1 MSTIDRKKEF
11 NGKLSALNALS
22 NIPKGNINNSFSSVN
37 NQINS
42 TDFLVDL
49 ATSLAG
55 AKALKDYVIDT
66 LVYRLPQIEETIKD
80 GLKLELKELCSC
92 NLNPSIPTWFQNGGT
107 GVQLRVTDIDFF
119 DIMKTNP
126 ENLEGGLIY
135 TDVPSKTNSSDFN
148 TYLYYTI
155 QNPSTP
161 TNWGLSVL
169 NTNILETKFEEFG
182 TTKNNVVTYTTSS
195 EYSNKKLT
203 DFNNHFI
210 DSLSLFGNPNSLSS
224 SKVVALIIEE
234 LFGSISSSVGKS
246 KKQIRLEAE
255 MKETLDC
262 ILNSEDDNIPDSFFI
277 FDNPTL
283 AKIDKET
290 NNKRNGIREIKTSE
304 VLNVRID
311 NTVLGSSLVEI
322 NNSTNKLEEVNAV
335 TNSLN
340 RLADTQA
347 NFSQNETDKETIK
360 TNFFV
365 EIVKKLQR
373 VVMSAVMT
381 PEFITLFAINHQII
395 YGQGTNY
402 DGPIDFIKKNR
413 KLVKKIGNIILNT
426 LLNLLLSLVLLYITI
441 KLKQKFIDDQ
451 AEKTK
456 NYISIL
462 LSLVGV
468 PSSVIAQ
475 IRKINTLP
483 IPNFNK

>member
-1 MSTIDRKKEF
+1 MSTIDLKKEF
-11 NGKLSALNALS
+11 NGKLSALNALG

-456 NYISIL
+456 NYVSIL

-468 PSSVIAQ
+468 PSSVITQ

>member
-1 MSTIDRKKEF
+1 MSIIGTKRKVY
-11 NGKLSALNALS
+11 GKLAALNALG
-22 NIPKGNINNSFSSVN
+22 NLPKGKINSSISSINNET
-37 NQINS
+37 NS

-49 ATSLAG
+49 TTALVG
-55 AKALKDYVIDT
+55 AKALKDYIIDT
-66 LVYRLPQIEETIKD
+66 LVYRLPQIEETIKE

-126 ENLEGGLIY
+126 ASFEGSLIY
-135 TDVPSKTNSSDFN
+135 TDVSSSVNSKDFN

-155 QNPSTP
+155 QEPSTP
-161 TNWGLSVL
+161 TLWGNSVSG
-169 NTNILETKFEEFG
+169 TDILETKFEEVG
-182 TTKNNVVTYTTSS
+182 TTKNNVVIYTTSS
-195 EYSNKKLT
+195 TYTSKSLP

-210 DSLSLFGNPNSLSS
+210 DSLSLFGNPDSLNS
-224 SKVVALIIEE
+224 SKMVSLIIEE
-234 LFGSISSSVGKS
+234 LFGNVSSSVGKS
-246 KKQIRLEAE
+246 KKQIKLELE
-255 MKETLDC
+255 IKECLDC
-262 ILNSEDDNIPDSFFI
+262 ILNSEDDNISDSFFI

-311 NTVLGSSLVEI
+311 NTVLNSSLVEI
-322 NNSTNKLEEVNAV
+322 NNSTNKVDEVNAV

-340 RLADTQA
+340 NLADNQA

-373 VVMSAVMT
+373 IIMSAIMT
-381 PEFITLFAINHQII
+381 PEFISLFAINHQII
-395 YGQGTNY
+395 YGQGTTY

-413 KLVKKIGNIILNT
+413 KLIKNIGKIILNT
-426 LLNLLLSLVLLYITI
+426 LLNLLLTLVITYITI
-441 KLKQKFIDDQ
+441 KLKQKFADDQ
-451 AEKTK
+451 AEKAK
-456 NYISIL
+456 NYVSTL

-468 PSSVIAQ
+468 PPSIIAQ
-475 IRKINTLP
+475 IRRINSIPT
-483 IPNFNK
+483 PNFNR

>member
-11 NGKLSALNALS
+11 NGKLSALNALG

-456 NYISIL
+456 NYVSIL

-468 PSSVIAQ
+468 PSSVITQ

>member
-1 MSTIDRKKEF
+1 MSTIDLKKEF
-11 NGKLSALNALS
+11 NSKLSALNALG
-22 NIPKGNINNSFSSVN
+22 NIPKGNINSSFSSVN

-49 ATSLAG
+49 ATTLAG

-126 ENLEGGLIY
+126 ENLEGGFIY
-135 TDVPSKTNSSDFN
+135 TDIPNKINSMDFN

-155 QNPSTP
+155 QNPSIP

-210 DSLSLFGNPNSLSS
+210 DSLSLFGNPNSLNS

-255 MKETLDC
+255 MKECLDC

-304 VLNVRID
+304 VLNIRID
-311 NTVLGSSLVEI
+311 NTILGSSLVEI
-322 NNSTNKLEEVNAV
+322 NNSTNKLEEVSAV

-373 VVMSAVMT
+373 VVMSSVMT

-456 NYISIL
+456 NYVSIL

-468 PSSVIAQ
+468 SSSVIAQ